1 MIEST
6 KAKIR
11 EMIRE
16 ASTVWVASVDKEG
29 YPAVKAMFATG
40 KREGYSIYY
49 LSTNTSSHRAQQY
62 LQNPKAA
69 LYFCQPEQINGV
81 MLRGSM

>member
-6 KAKIR
+6 KDKIR

-29 YPAVKAMFATG
+29 YPAVNT
-40 KREGYSIYY
+40 I
-49 LSTNTSSHRAQQY
+49 LSLLGISPFLSSS
-62 LQNPKAA
+62 LISP
-69 LYFCQPEQINGV
+69 
-81 MLRGSM
+81 